1 MRLCRQLSCGLCATQ
16 AWLAAVLFGVRPTL
30 GLPFCLCT
38 GLDVPDGRVAA
49 HQLQARFRIGGQGKN
64 RDAYPHR
71 SRALPKFLR
80 L

>member
-16 AWLAAVLFGVRPTL
+16 AWLAAVFFGVRPTL

-38 GLDVPDGRVAA
+38 GLMCLMDVWPRTNCR
-49 HQLQARFRIGGQGKN
+49 LGGHGKN

-71 SRALPKFLR
+71 RRDLQKPLR
-80 L
+80 LY

>member
-30 GLPFCLCT
+30 GLPFCLCA
-38 GLDVPDGRVAA
+38 GFNVPNPCGRAPM
-49 HQLQARFRIGGQGKN
+49 QARWPCLEN

-71 SRALPKFLR
+71 RRDLQKLLR